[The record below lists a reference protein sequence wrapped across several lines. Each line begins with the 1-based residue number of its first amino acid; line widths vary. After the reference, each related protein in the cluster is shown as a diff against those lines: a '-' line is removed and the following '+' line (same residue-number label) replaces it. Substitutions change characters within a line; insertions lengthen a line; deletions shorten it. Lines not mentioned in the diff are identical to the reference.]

1 MEKGSKNTKHFTDDN
16 EDIEIRKIAHNKS
29 ENCTLV
35 FLVIVFFL
43 ILITTL
49 TYICLYNKGKNVE
62 DREKIIEI
70 SKGNNKVLISN
81 VGEITETYSNEM
93 FLNKEKI
100 TIERINSIE
109 LIAKENVLKEEKIYF
124 NVKLNIDKNDF
135 NHNALATTN
144 SELLMKISYSYDNE
158 NWTYINNVL
167 QTNNT
172 TITPLMGNY
181 YDIAGI
187 ESEIRISTKKELT
200 AKLNESKKM
209 YWKIETIIKKQ
220 NKEHVENNLQMNFY
234 LEYED
239 DI

>member
-1 MEKGSKNTKHFTDDN
+1 MEKGSKNTKYFTDEN

-49 TYICLYNKGKNVE
+49 TYIFLYNKGKNVE

-124 NVKLNIDKNDF
+124 NLKLNIDKNDF

>member
-1 MEKGSKNTKHFTDDN
+1 MEKGSKNTKYFTDEN

-49 TYICLYNKGKNVE
+49 TYIFLYNKGKNVE

>member
-1 MEKGSKNTKHFTDDN
+1 M
-16 EDIEIRKIAHNKS
+16 
-29 ENCTLV
+29 
-35 FLVIVFFL
+35 
-43 ILITTL
+43 
-49 TYICLYNKGKNVE
+49 
-62 DREKIIEI
+62 
-70 SKGNNKVLISN
+70 
-81 VGEITETYSNEM
+81 
-93 FLNKEKI
+93 
-100 TIERINSIE
+100 
-109 LIAKENVLKEEKIYF
+109 KEEKIYF